1 MRWGH
6 WSVQTQ
12 KHFPRGRCPQ
22 SLLPGEPSLLGAVF
36 SSLCPGSPPLL
47 GNIWLMRAV
56 QAKPESSFPNLP
68 KLQSSEFPPQ
78 IGPSN
83 AVLPLP
89 FLAFSSQHEDQWGSP
104 GWFLWVSHPISP
116 LPEQTSAAV
125 ALELSPRVSARSQVC
140 PCKDCCQLTRIVA
153 HS

>member
-83 AVLPLP
+83 AVLPLSWP
-89 FLAFSSQHEDQWGSP
+89 SLHSMRTSGDPQAGFCGCHIQSPHFRNRQVPQWPWNYLPESGPVHKCVPVKTVASSP
-104 GWFLWVSHPISP
+104 GL
-116 LPEQTSAAV
+116 
-125 ALELSPRVSARSQVC
+125 
-140 PCKDCCQLTRIVA
+140 
-153 HS
+153 